1 MRVAKFANNI
11 DVRRI
16 EQKRDRTR
24 TVTNSVTV
32 ENLIGT
38 RAILSSD
45 NSKIDAI
52 LPVTLFLF
60 NSIFNFP
67 RMKRFIRSLH
77 LAEKTIVQ
85 KIVSLS
91 ENKYRLM

>member
-1 MRVAKFANNI
+1 MRVAKFADNI

-16 EQKRDRTR
+16 EEKRDRTR
-24 TVTNSVTV
+24 IVTNSATV

-52 LPVTLFLF
+52 LPVT
-60 NSIFNFP
+60 P
-67 RMKRFIRSLH
+67 
-77 LAEKTIVQ
+77 
-85 KIVSLS
+85 SLS
-91 ENKYRLM
+91 LRFNIQFSSNEKIYSLVVSRRQEDNCTEDCLPERK